1 MTWIAAKCPSCQTT
15 QEMPPWGMLLE
26 AGVDAGDTET
36 DAAATWV
43 CVTCHELVVVPI
55 DLTLLLNLLAAGAP
69 LVAAESD
76 EATEELPEAVTA
88 GPALSF
94 DELIDFHESL
104 QSDDPFAELL
114 GDTDL
119 CRGC

>member
-15 QEMPPWGMLLE
+15 QDMPPWGMLVE
-26 AGVDAGDTET
+26 AGVDDGDTET

-43 CVTCHELVVVPI
+43 CVTCHELVIMPI
-55 DLTLLLNLLAAGAP
+55 DLTLLLKLLAAGAP
-69 LVAAESD
+69 LIAAESD
-76 EATEELPEAVTA
+76 EATEELPQAVIA

-94 DELIDFHESL
+94 DDLIDFHEWL
-104 QSDDPFAELL
+104 QRHDALAEL

-119 CRGC
+119 CRDC